1 MAQRLDVQYV
11 RFYTDGSAARK
22 VAPLVPLQ
30 TAKLPEIKKTKKIV
44 LRIDPVA
51 LAGILTAAVMLVLMV
66 VGMTQLKYEQQQL
79 QEMRTYV
86 DDLRSE
92 NQLLEN
98 TFQQN
103 CDLEQIERTA
113 VAFGFVP
120 KEQVKHIYVHV
131 EEPDVQ
137 ETPGSWER
145 IYTFLTGLFA

>member
-22 VAPLVPLQ
+22 VAPVVPLQ
-30 TAKLPEIKKTKKIV
+30 TAKLPKVKKTKKIV

-51 LAGILTAAVMLVLMV
+51 IAGILTAVVMLVLMA
-66 VGMTQLKYEQQQL
+66 VGVTQLRNEQQQL
-79 QEMRTYV
+79 QAMCTYV
-86 DDLRSE
+86 DDLQAE
-92 NQLLEN
+92 NELLEH
-98 TFQQN
+98 TFQEN

-131 EEPDVQ
+131 EEPETQ